1 MSIKKGDSKYDANFT
16 AGGLLLN
23 EFLNLQAK
31 YQESMNMNLSLQE
44 EVEKL
49 KAKIDD
55 QNQTITAKD

>member
-1 MSIKKGDSKYDANFT
+1 MSSGNSD
-16 AGGLLLN
+16 

-55 QNQTITAKD
+55 QNQTITSKD